1 MPPSSTKPGARTQG
15 PFAGF
20 GGDQIWP
27 TLATRKAAGL
37 RIVVASGD
45 ALTMRFSSVPVS
57 VTGNALRLRRS
68 RVGVCGFGSIASNGC
83 PHPCADLSNWGS
95 L

>member
-1 MPPSSTKPGARTQG
+1 
-15 PFAGF
+15 
-20 GGDQIWP
+20 
-27 TLATRKAAGL
+27 
-37 RIVVASGD
+37 
-45 ALTMRFSSVPVS
+45 VPVS

-83 PHPCADLSNWGS
+83 PHTCADLSNWGS